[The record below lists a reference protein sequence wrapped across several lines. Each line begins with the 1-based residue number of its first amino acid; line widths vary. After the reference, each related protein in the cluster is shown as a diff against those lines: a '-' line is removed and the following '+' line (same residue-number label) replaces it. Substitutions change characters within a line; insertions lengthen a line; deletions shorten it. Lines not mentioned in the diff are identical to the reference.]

1 MTGTYYISTDKSKLN
16 PEIIFDYLSNQSYW
30 AKGRS
35 LEAVKKTIKN
45 SLCFGIYDAEN
56 KQVGFARVVTDYT
69 IFGWLMD
76 VFILPVCQG
85 KGLGKMLMAEI
96 MDHKDLQELKR
107 WGLATNDAHD
117 LYKKFGFNELSKPQN
132 MMEFIIANPSLQ

>member
-1 MTGTYYISTDKSKLN
+1 MTSPYYISTDKSKLDR
-16 PEIIFDYLSNQSYW
+16 EVIFDYLSNQSYW

-35 LEAVKKTIKN
+35 MEAVEKTIKN
-45 SLCFGIYDAEN
+45 SLCFGVYDAQN

-69 IFGWLMD
+69 IFAWLMD
-76 VFILPVCQG
+76 VFILSDCQG

-96 MDHKDLQELKR
+96 MAHKDLQEIKR

-132 MMEFIIANPSLQ
+132 MMEFIITNPSL

>member
-1 MTGTYYISTDKSKLN
+1 MTSPYYISTDKSKLSL
-16 PEIIFDYLSNQSYW
+16 EVIFDYLSNQSYW

-35 LEAVKKTIKN
+35 MEAVEKTIKN
-45 SLCFGIYDAEN
+45 SLCFGVYDAQN

-69 IFGWLMD
+69 IFAWLMD
-76 VFILPVCQG
+76 VFILSDCQG

-96 MDHKDLQELKR
+96 MAHKDLQEIKR

-132 MMEFIIANPSLQ
+132 MMEFIITNPSL

>member
-1 MTGTYYISTDKSKLN
+1 MTSPYYISTDKSKLDR
-16 PEIIFDYLSNQSYW
+16 EVIFDYLSNQSYW

-35 LEAVKKTIKN
+35 LEAIEKTIQN

-56 KQVGFARVVTDYT
+56 KQVGFARAVTDYT

-76 VFILPVCQG
+76 VFVLPACQG

-96 MDHKDLQELKR
+96 MAHKDLQELKR

-132 MMEFIIANPSLQ
+132 MMEFIITNPSL